1 MENPYESCRQH
12 CQLKLADIPGMTR
25 DKIKRLSLREART
38 YNDII
43 RTITNRGVVVA
54 LTNHDKVVAD
64 IKSSIIRHRYGT
76 SMIASLFA
84 PLVLELLTMLI
95 PLILDWLRSQLL
107 LMKSDGEIKS
117 LNEAMR
123 EGALNA

>member
-1 MENPYESCRQH
+1 MESPYNVCRSH
-12 CQLKLADIPGMTR
+12 CQYQLGQRPGMTR
-25 DKIKRLSLREART
+25 DRMKQLSLREART

-43 RTITNRGVVVA
+43 RTITNRGVACA
-54 LTNHDKVVAD
+54 LNDHGPIIAD
-64 IKSSIIRHRYGT
+64 VKASIIRHRYGT

-84 PLVLELLTMLI
+84 PLVLELLTLLI

-117 LNEAMR
+117 LNDAMR

>member
-1 MENPYESCRQH
+1 MENPYEVCRRE
-12 CQLKLADIPGMTR
+12 CQLKLADIPGMAR

-43 RTITNRGVVVA
+43 RTITARGVVCS
-54 LTNHDKVVAD
+54 LNDHGPIIAD
-64 IKSSIIRHRYGT
+64 VKASIIRHRYGT

-84 PLVLELLTMLI
+84 PLVLELLTLLI

-117 LNEAMR
+117 LNDAMR
-123 EGALNA
+123 DGALNS